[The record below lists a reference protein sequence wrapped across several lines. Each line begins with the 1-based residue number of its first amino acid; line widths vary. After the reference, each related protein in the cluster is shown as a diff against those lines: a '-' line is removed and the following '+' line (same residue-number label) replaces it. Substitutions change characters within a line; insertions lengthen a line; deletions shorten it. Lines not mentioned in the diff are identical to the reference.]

1 LCRRL
6 PLHLQKNASQPPKSV
21 LPGIQRIQES
31 VMQDAIVGSWAA
43 QPHFSVAM
51 LDSLHDLNHRFLD
64 LVGGRGAGWQTANT
78 AGPNAAGLC
87 EEISLQVA
95 PLSATQRAAAAH
107 CPYALFD
114 LKFYDHDYWG
124 ARLQQPGY
132 WRVADEAIAADDTA
146 SFVRLAL
153 FYAWHVAATERLSGQ
168 LLLGMSAHTAAAFRR
183 ATLNSLPALVAG
195 EAANLC
201 ARWRTCN
208 AYWRAL
214 VRAAAHADAERLR
227 RVQLFGLQ
235 LEAAARL
242 P

>member
-1 LCRRL
+1 MHNLRRSL
-6 PLHLQKNASQPPKSV
+6 E
-21 LPGIQRIQES
+21 IQRIQES

-43 QPHFSVAM
+43 QPHFSVGM

-64 LVGGRGAGWQTANT
+64 LVGGRGADWQPA
-78 AGPNAAGLC
+78 ASAGLSG
-87 EEISLQVA
+87 EVSMQVA
-95 PLSATQRAAAAH
+95 PLSAAQRAAAAN

-114 LKFYDHDYWG
+114 LKFHDDGYWG
-124 ARLQQPGY
+124 ARLQQSGH
-132 WRVADEAIAADDTA
+132 WHVADEAIATDDTA
-146 SFVRLAL
+146 NFVRLAL
-153 FYAWHVAATERLSGQ
+153 FYAWHVAATARLSAQ

-183 ATLNSLPALVAG
+183 ATLNGLPALVAG
-195 EAANLC
+195 ETVNLS
-201 ARWRTCN
+201 ARWCTCD

-214 VRAAAHADAERLR
+214 VRAASHADAERLR

>member
-1 LCRRL
+1 MRRNL
-6 PLHLQKNASQPPKSV
+6 RNPFFR
-21 LPGIQRIQES
+21 IQRIQES

-51 LDSLHDLNHRFLD
+51 LDSLHELNHRFLD
-64 LVGGRGAGWQTANT
+64 LVGGRGADWQTA
-78 AGPNAAGLC
+78 AAAGLG
-87 EEISLQVA
+87 EEISVQVA
-95 PLSATQRAAAAH
+95 PLSAAQRAAAAH

-114 LKFYDHDYWG
+114 LKFYDHDYWR
-124 ARLQQPGY
+124 ARLQQSGH
-132 WRVADEAIAADDTA
+132 WCVADEAIATDTA

-153 FYAWHVAATERLSGQ
+153 FYAWHVAATERLSAQ

-195 EAANLC
+195 EAGNLC

-214 VRAAAHADAERLR
+214 VRAASHADAERLR